1 MKLISF
7 IYFFLSECF
16 KIPGFQRLNFYN
28 VKFQR
33 LASAADQVD
42 DRQQDDGSKQRDQHG
57 RKGDRII
64 DRPDIED
71 RADEEASQECADD
84 AYHDI
89 E

>member
-1 MKLISF
+1 MKFISF
-7 IYFFLSECF
+7 IYIFLSEYF
-16 KIPGFQRLNFYN
+16 KPIDFHQLIFS
-28 VKFQR
+28 VQFQR

-57 RKGDRII
+57 RNGDRII
-64 DRPDIED
+64 DCPDIED